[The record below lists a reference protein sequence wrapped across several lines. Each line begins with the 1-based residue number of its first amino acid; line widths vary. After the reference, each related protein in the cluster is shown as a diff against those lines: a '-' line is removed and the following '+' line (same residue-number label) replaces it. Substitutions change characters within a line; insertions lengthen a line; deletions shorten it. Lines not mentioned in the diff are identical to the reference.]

1 MQLVL
6 AFKNKEDY
14 VTGDSAAIE
23 LLLRRTLVRSI
34 LHSTLRNITHTTQ
47 HKEHNDVYIV
57 VIR

>member
-47 HKEHNDVYIV
+47 HKEHNVVYIV